1 MRKHLLLL
9 CIVAVPS
16 SCHMGYSASSRRY
29 ETSKGHFKF
38 KSHSPIVFLHY
49 LELKHREKEA
59 GAAGSLVTIW
69 VVPDSW
75 IKEAH
80 LSRLAALLDSN
91 EPCVSV
97 KAAQSSRHPFGESTM
112 GREAAFLMD
121 GFRQGR
127 YPSALTSESVDVS
140 NVKAWWDAYR
150 AGEQLRKGASIE

>member
-16 SCHMGYSASSRRY
+16 SCHMDYWASSRRY

-38 KSHSPIVFLHY
+38 KSHSPIVFIHY

-59 GAAGSLVTIW
+59 GAAGSWVTIRA
-69 VVPDSW
+69 VPDSW

-80 LSRLAALLDSN
+80 LSRLAALLDSR
-91 EPCVSV
+91 EPCASV
-97 KAAQSSRHPFGESTM
+97 MAAESSRHPRGGSTV

-121 GFRQGR
+121 GFRKDR
-127 YPSALTSESVDVS
+127 YPPAVTSESVDVS
-140 NVKAWWDAYR
+140 NVKAWWDTYR
-150 AGEQLRKGASIE
+150 AGKQLQKGASIE